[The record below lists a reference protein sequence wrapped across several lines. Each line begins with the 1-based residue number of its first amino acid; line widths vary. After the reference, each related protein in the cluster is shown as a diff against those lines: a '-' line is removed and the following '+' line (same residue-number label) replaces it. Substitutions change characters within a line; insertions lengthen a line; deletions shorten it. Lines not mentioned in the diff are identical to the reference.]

1 MKWLATWTLKYAFT
15 NSTVIWG
22 CFPSVNVVLAV
33 YDVSWVLSLSLSL
46 SVLVSIYP
54 SGNVPEKLI
63 LLNICCSYGLL
74 NIDLTELWF
83 LMSVFILPQ
92 ERKHTCFL
100 YPKIINEETRPEK
113 WGWGN
118 NFFVGHVKYIH
129 VIEE

>member
-1 MKWLATWTLKYAFT
+1 MCEMIGHMDFKVCFHQFYSHMGMLPISKC
-15 NSTVIWG
+15 STSSIWCLLG
-22 CFPSVNVVLAV
+22 A
-33 YDVSWVLSLSLSL
+33 LSL